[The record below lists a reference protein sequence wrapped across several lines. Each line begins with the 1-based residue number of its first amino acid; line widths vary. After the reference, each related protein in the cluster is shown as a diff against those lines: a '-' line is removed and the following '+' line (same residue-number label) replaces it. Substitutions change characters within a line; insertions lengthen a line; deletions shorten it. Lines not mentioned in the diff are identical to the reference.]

1 MKKKIK
7 ELVQPFLEDFKGKDK
22 WLIAGYLLLSV
33 LMLMYLY
40 LGKYSFFRHGG
51 YGILKNFRGQE
62 KIFIMYLG
70 WFLSSFIILFVIPM
84 IFITLNKKLKFS
96 DFGLIG
102 GDKKYSRKILLFF
115 SLFMLILVILIVIF
129 KVSSFLKYYP
139 MYGKH
144 LSNTA
149 KSNFLPWFIVLEIGY
164 LLYFIGW
171 EFYFRS
177 LILFPLYKK
186 IGSLAALFGV
196 LPFAI
201 MHAGKPVPEAFGS
214 IIAAYLLG
222 ILVLKTKNFWVA
234 PIMHFIVAFSMDLGA
249 ALSKGYF

>member
-1 MKKKIK
+1 MKIK
-7 ELVQPFLEDFKGKDK
+7 AVFEPFIEDFKGKDR
-22 WLIAGYLLLSV
+22 WLIAGYLFLAV

-40 LGKYSFFRHGG
+40 LGKYAFFKHGG

-62 KIFIMYLG
+62 RVYMMYLG
-70 WFLSSFIILFVIPM
+70 WFVSSFFILFVVPVV
-84 IFITLNKKLKFS
+84 FIAFNKNLKFS
-96 DFGLIG
+96 DFGLVG
-102 GDKKYSRKILLFF
+102 GEKNFSRKILLFF
-115 SLFMLILVILIVIF
+115 SLFMLITVALIIMF
-129 KVSSFLKYYP
+129 KVDSFLRYYP

-144 LSNTA
+144 LSISA
-149 KSNFLPWFIVLEIGY
+149 KSSFPLWFVLMEVGY

-201 MHAGKPVPEAFGS
+201 MHAGKPVLEAFGS

-222 ILVLKTKNFWVA
+222 ILVLKTRNFWVA
-234 PIMHFIVAFSMDLGA
+234 PVIHFIVAFGMDLGA